1 MDRRCFLKTLTAG
14 ALTSAAPAL
23 LQGTSQPPNII
34 FILADDLGYGDLS
47 CYGSR
52 IATPNLDQM
61 AREGAMFRHFS
72 VASPVC
78 SPSRAGILTGRYPVR
93 VGVPG
98 VFTPQDTTGMNLGET
113 TMAQML
119 KPAGYKTACIGKWH
133 LGSPARYLPTNRGF
147 DEYLGMPCS
156 NDQAPTLLLNNCEI
170 VEQKAN
176 LVTLTQRYTDRAVDF
191 IQRSK
196 ASPFFLYMGHWAP
209 HPPLVAS
216 KGFRGNSHLGLYGD
230 VVQEM
235 DASVGRVLQA
245 LKDNGVDGNTLVMF
259 TSDNGPWFQGSAG
272 NLRGRKG
279 DTWEGGVREP
289 FIARM
294 PGVIPAGQDLDA
306 FASALDI
313 LPTVASLAGVAPP
326 PNLDGVDISTMLT
339 GAVPQ
344 VDRPPFLYFDSWNL
358 QCVRVGQWKLHMSR
372 YNTPPWSPTPAAGRL
387 NLRLINPE
395 LYDVFDD
402 PSEGED
408 CADDNPDIVAQMQ
421 RQVADMLPT
430 FPAEVQNAWADM
442 QSRPVYPNAS
452 GALPV
457 PIT

>member
-14 ALTSAAPAL
+14 ALTSAAPAIL
-23 LQGTSQPPNII
+23 RGTPQPPNIV

-61 AREGAMFRHFS
+61 AKDGAMFRHFS

-113 TMAQML
+113 TIAQML
-119 KPAGYKTACIGKWH
+119 KPAGYKTSCVGKWH
-133 LGSPARYLPTNRGF
+133 LGSLPKYLPTNRGF
-147 DEYLGMPCS
+147 DEYFGMPCS
-156 NDQAPTLLLNNCEI
+156 NDQDPTLLLNNCDI

-196 ASPFFLYMGHWAP
+196 NSPFFLYMGHWAP

-216 KGFRGNSHLGLYGD
+216 KAFRCKSHLGLYGD

-279 DTWEGGVREP
+279 DTWEGGMREP

-313 LPTVASLAGVAPP
+313 LPTVASLAGVATP

-344 VDRPPFLYFDSWNL
+344 VDRPPFLYLDSWNL
-358 QCVRVGQWKLHMSR
+358 QCVRVGQWKLHLSR
-372 YNTPPWSPTPAAGRL
+372 YNCPAWSPTPAGGRF
-387 NLRLINPE
+387 NLRLVNPE

-408 CADDNPDIVAQMQ
+408 CAGDNPDLVAQMQ
-421 RQVADMLPT
+421 QQVADMLPS
-430 FPAEVQNAWADM
+430 FPAEVQNAWADT